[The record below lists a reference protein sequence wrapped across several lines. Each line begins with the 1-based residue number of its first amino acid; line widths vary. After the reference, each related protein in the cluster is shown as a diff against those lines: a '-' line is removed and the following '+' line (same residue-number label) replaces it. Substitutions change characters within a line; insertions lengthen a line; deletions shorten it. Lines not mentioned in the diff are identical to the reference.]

1 MYTYEM
7 KMLSVKKRSGNAN
20 YAINNTCIYNTPT
33 VDSFHY
39 TKNFVTQSLY
49 EAHKTNYFERSAGKV
64 TQFSKKGK
72 ARQMFSVQVRY
83 ETILNVLI
91 KGFGTPILSLK

>member
-72 ARQMFSVQVRY
+72 ARQGKARQGKANVFSAGK
-83 ETILNVLI
+83 I
-91 KGFGTPILSLK
+91 

>member
-33 VDSFHY
+33 VL
-39 TKNFVTQSLY
+39 SLY
-49 EAHKTNYFERSAGKV
+49 CPQS
-64 TQFSKKGK
+64 
-72 ARQMFSVQVRY
+72 QV
-83 ETILNVLI
+83 
-91 KGFGTPILSLK
+91 